1 MTHCTTNDGV
11 KLYFE
16 EAGEG
21 TPIIFV
27 HEFAGDF
34 RSWEP
39 QIRHFSRNYRCVVF
53 NARGYSPSDVPED
66 PEMYSQDLACE
77 DIRTVLDNLD
87 IDTAHVIGLS
97 MGGFAAL
104 HFSLHYPDRVLSQVV
119 SGCGYGAAEGAREQ
133 FQRETTEAANRME
146 SETMAV
152 FGSTYALGPTR
163 VQFQNKDPRGW
174 KEFETQLRDHSSLG
188 SANTM
193 RGVQRQR
200 PSLYDLQDELR
211 EITVPTLI
219 LNGDEDDPCLD
230 VGLYL
235 KRTILSSALSLLP
248 RTGHTCNLEE
258 PNLFNQICETFIH
271 QVESGRW
278 DLRDRR
284 SMTTSIISANNPD
297 TK

>member
-1 MTHCTTNDGV
+1 MAYCTTNDGV

-39 QIRHFSRNYRCVVF
+39 QIRHFSRKYRCIVF

-66 PEMYSQDLACE
+66 PEMYSQDLARE
-77 DIRTVLDNLD
+77 DMRTVLDSLD
-87 IDTAHVIGLS
+87 IKAAHVIGLS

-104 HFSLHYPDRVLSQVV
+104 HFSLHYPERVISQVV
-119 SGCGYGAAEGAREQ
+119 SGCGYGAGEGSREQ
-133 FQRETTEAANRME
+133 FQRETTEAADRME

-152 FGSTYALGPTR
+152 YGSTYALGPTR

-174 KEFETQLRDHSSLG
+174 GEFEEQLREHSTVG

-193 RGVQRQR
+193 RGIQAQR
-200 PSLYDLQDELR
+200 PSLYDLEDQIREL
-211 EITVPTLI
+211 TVPTLI
-219 LNGDEDDPCLD
+219 LNGDEDEPCLD
-230 VGLYL
+230 VGIYL
-235 KRTILSSALSLLP
+235 KRTITSSALALIPS
-248 RTGHTCNLEE
+248 TGHASNLEE
-258 PNLFNQICETFIH
+258 PGMFNMLLDNFLH
-271 QVESGRW
+271 QVGAGCWR
-278 DLRDRR
+278 LRDPR
-284 SMTTSIISANNPD
+284 SVTNSIISKPD
-297 TK
+297 G